1 MEKIKIQL
9 FKFKNNLLSCQYC
22 DKIMHKSQIALFFY
36 CKCNICIH
44 CKKELT
50 NTYLKLYEYE
60 YFINQNLDHIIINKY
75 FSCPLCC
82 KKTDYNRYNRII
94 KPCKN
99 KRIKQHNKYTELLNI
114 CI

>member
-1 MEKIKIQL
+1 
-9 FKFKNNLLSCQYC
+9 
-22 DKIMHKSQIALFFY
+22 MHKSQIAMFFY
-36 CKCNICIH
+36 CKCNICIY

-50 NTYLKLYEYE
+50 NTYLKVYEYE